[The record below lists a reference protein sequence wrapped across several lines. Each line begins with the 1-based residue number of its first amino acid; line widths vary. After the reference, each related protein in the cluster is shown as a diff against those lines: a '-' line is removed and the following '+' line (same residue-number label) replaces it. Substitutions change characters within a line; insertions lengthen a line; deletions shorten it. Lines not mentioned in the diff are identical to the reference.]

1 MTKNLKLIVPNFII
15 FFPYIN
21 YYSKNIYYIDFYNFF
36 YLLISF
42 FFSCI
47 SIYFLSYIISSL
59 LIKFQNKNFHDY
71 KLKIFFVISI
81 FFTLAFFHEPLT
93 NNFGKLA
100 SYCILFSLSIFTY
113 YLNSTIF
120 KKIFL
125 IILISYVSIF
135 ILNIYGNKISNQKSF
150 ELKEISKFDI
160 NENIYYVI
168 LDGMT
173 SLSYME
179 KFSNISE
186 NEEIKKLEELGLI
199 YIKDSYSSYNMTP
212 LSMASLIN
220 TDYPILPADK
230 KFSNYDNF
238 FPNIIY
244 KYKNF
249 NNNIIGNLN
258 LNKKKFKYIQSSWA
272 KNNSNLNYDILI
284 DERESK
290 IIKIILPQIL
300 INFYNPSFFDGI
312 VHKFVILF
320 LGSKKDI
327 LSDNYYQNDSIGRFL
342 KYLEKNKLSKTKT
355 FYLIHQISPHRP
367 YIFKSNCDKALSKI
381 DQTYINSYKC
391 SLKKIRLFTQK
402 LKKLDPGAVIV
413 FQGDHGW
420 KLDPE
425 IPFNK
430 FYISKDQF
438 KIFNAIILPDRCN
451 LNDKENPLD
460 NVKTINLVLS
470 CSSNTKYKKIKMRN
484 FYSLY
489 KDDKDNQKEFGKV
502 YEIDVNSD

>member
-1 MTKNLKLIVPNFII
+1 MTKNLKLIIPNFII
-15 FFPYIN
+15 LFPYIN
-21 YYSKNIYYIDFYNFF
+21 YYSKNIYYIDLYNFF

-42 FFSCI
+42 LFSCI
-47 SIYFLSYIISSL
+47 SIYFLSHIISNL
-59 LIKFQNKNFHDY
+59 LIRFKNKNFHEY
-71 KLKIFFVISI
+71 KLKIFFIIST
-81 FFTLAFFHEPLT
+81 FFALAFFHETLT
-93 NNFGKLA
+93 NNFGKLT
-100 SYCILFSLSIFTY
+100 SYCILILLSIFTY

-120 KKIFL
+120 KKIFF

-135 ILNIYGNKISNQKSF
+135 ILNIYGNRIPNEKSF
-150 ELKEISKFDI
+150 ELKETNKFNI

-173 SLSYME
+173 SLNYME

-186 NEEIKKLEELGLI
+186 SEEIKKLEELGLI
-199 YIKDSYSSYNMTP
+199 YIKNSYSSYNMTP
-212 LSMASLIN
+212 LTMASLVN
-220 TDYPILPADK
+220 TNYAALPTDK
-230 KFSNYDNF
+230 KFKNYDKF

-249 NNNIIGNLN
+249 NNNIIENLN
-258 LNKKKFKYIQSSWA
+258 LNNKKFKYIQNSWA

-284 DERESK
+284 DERENK

-300 INFYNPSFFDGI
+300 INFYNPSFFDGF
-312 VHKFVILF
+312 VHKFAILF
-320 LGSKKDI
+320 LGSNKNI
-327 LSDNYYQNDSIGRFL
+327 LSDSYYQNDPIGRFL
-342 KYLEKNKLSKTKT
+342 KYLEKNELNKTKT

-367 YIFKSNCDKALSKI
+367 YIFKPNCDKALSKT

-391 SLKKIRLFTQK
+391 NLKKIRLFTQI
-402 LKKLDPGAVIV
+402 LKRLDPGAIIV

-420 KLDPE
+420 KLDSE

-430 FYISKDQF
+430 FYITKNQF
-438 KIFNAIILPDRCN
+438 KIFNAILLPERCS
-451 LNDKENPLD
+451 LNDEKDQFD
-460 NVKTINLVLS
+460 NVKTINLILS
-470 CSSNTKYKKIKMRN
+470 CSSNTKYKKNKMRN

-489 KDDKDNQKEFGKV
+489 EDDKDNHKKFGKV